1 MRVFANPAELA
12 AAVGETFGP
21 GPGLLVDQARI
32 TAFADATDDHQWIHL
47 DAERA
52 AAGPFG
58 GTVAHG
64 YLTLSLLP
72 ALIRDL
78 YRCDG
83 VVMVVNYGLDRVRF
97 PAPLRSGSVVHASA
111 ELTSVAPVAGA
122 LQVVTTVTVQAAGAP
137 KPCCVAASVSR
148 LYPAEPTG

>member
-1 MRVFANPAELA
+1 MRVFASPAELA
-12 AAVGETFGP
+12 TAIGETFGP

-32 TAFADATDDHQWIHL
+32 SAFADATDDHQWIHL
-47 DAERA
+47 DAPRA
-52 AAGPFG
+52 ETGPFG

-72 ALIRDL
+72 ALMSDL

-83 VVMVVNYGLDRVRF
+83 VGMAVNYGLDRVRF

-111 ELTSVAPVAGA
+111 ELMSVEPVAGA
-122 LQVVTTVTVQAAGAP
+122 VQVVMTVTVQAEGAP

-148 LYPAEPTG
+148 LYPVAGRG

>member
-1 MRVFANPAELA
+1 MRVFASPAELV

-32 TAFADATDDHQWIHL
+32 AAFADATDDHQWIHL

-72 ALIRDL
+72 ALSRDL
-78 YRCDG
+78 YRCEG
-83 VVMVVNYGLDRVRF
+83 VGMVVNYGLNRVRF
-97 PAPLRSGSVVHASA
+97 PAPLLSGSLVQASA
-111 ELTSVAPVAGA
+111 ELTSVEPVAGA
-122 LQVVTTVTVQAAGAP
+122 LQVVMTVTVQAEGAA

-148 LYPAEPTG
+148 LYPADPAG

>member
-1 MRVFANPAELA
+1 MRVFASPAELA

-32 TAFADATDDHQWIHL
+32 AAFADATDDHQWIHL

-72 ALIRDL
+72 VLSRDL
-78 YRCDG
+78 YRCEG
-83 VVMVVNYGLDRVRF
+83 VGMVVNYGLDRVRF
-97 PAPLRSGSVVHASA
+97 PAPLRSGSIVQASA
-111 ELTSVAPVAGA
+111 ELTSVEPVAGA
-122 LQVVTTVTVQAAGAP
+122 LQVVMTVTVQAEGAA

-148 LYPAEPTG
+148 LYPADPAG